1 MLRSLFYKNR
11 FRIFNI
17 AVLVFLL
24 TPFVIS
30 CSQQKDKQTDSSTE
44 EAGTFTIKYDVLG
57 EPGGKLVVYSQD
69 EGKCIMEASEKQKI
83 ISVMEDGDF
92 YVIAVDTTTNK
103 GTKMLNPIYK
113 SLVESVG
120 AKTPREFNMAIFEK
134 MGGKVSGEK
143 TIAGNTCEIWDLPDG
158 MQKTC
163 MTKDGL
169 ILETESNIDGVKQ
182 GRIATE
188 VIRGSTEG
196 VDACSPGDAE
206 IEFVDVGQFFHQEEG
221 DAQILDLEGDQSSET
236 PEQNKTE
243 ATAEPEQGTGAPE
256 QGVE

>member
-1 MLRSLFYKNR
+1 MLRSLFHKNR
-11 FRIFNI
+11 VRIFNI

-24 TPFVIS
+24 TPFAIS
-30 CSQQKDKQTDSSTE
+30 CSQQKDKQADISTE
-44 EAGTFTIKYDVLG
+44 EAGKFTIKYDLLG

-69 EGKCIMEASEKQKI
+69 EGGCIMEVGEKQTI
-83 ISVMEDGDF
+83 ISVMEDGEF

-113 SLVESVG
+113 SLIESVG
-120 AKTPREFNMAIFEK
+120 AKTPQEFNMAIFEK

-143 TIAGNTCEIWDLPDG
+143 TIAGSTCEIWDLPDG

-169 ILETESNIDGVKQ
+169 LLETESNIEGIKR

-188 VIRGSTEG
+188 IIRGSTEG

-221 DAQILDLEGDQSSET
+221 DAQILDPGGNESSET
-236 PEQNKTE
+236 PGQNKTE
-243 ATAEPEQGTGAPE
+243 ATAGPEQGTGEPE
-256 QGVE
+256 QGKE